1 MSYLPSVRGQDGR
14 LLTNHNRNSTLL
26 PSGRDSNIK
35 MGCSIGLLILKFS
48 QWNTRHRVPVQVKEF
63 LNLQR
68 LKNTR
73 LKFVAFAV
81 RSSIAETVQPVDQT
95 FRFVRLTVFSAFFLY
110 CSWIET
116 STMENEDNTSSY
128 IAACVLNAFLSYTA
142 VMLNCLT
149 IYALTKL
156 SSLPKT
162 LKTRKPGFFWSGCW
176 FDGAA
181 FAHCVFHHDNG
192 AKNWKQSSL

>member
-14 LLTNHNRNSTLL
+14 LLTNHNQNSTLL

-48 QWNTRHRVPVQVKEF
+48 EIRGIEF

-73 LKFVAFAV
+73 LTFVAFAV

-95 FRFVRLTVFSAFFLY
+95 FRFLRLT
-110 CSWIET
+110 
-116 STMENEDNTSSY
+116 
-128 IAACVLNAFLSYTA
+128 AA
-142 VMLNCLT
+142 NCLLGVFPLLFLNWK
-149 IYALTKL
+149 IYNGKWRQYFVIHRCLRFERFLILHRCYAELFNDL
-156 SSLPKT
+156 RFNKT
-162 LKTRKPGFFWSGCW
+162 LITTKNFKNSARKPGRFWSRCW